1 MGLPNPREYIRK
13 KKGQIMVALAVAAV
27 VFVFY
32 TIISLIVWNEFSL
45 SYAIA
50 YMIVLTLAYFVFHRL
65 LRYIIKKKGNLE
77 L

>member
-1 MGLPNPREYIRK
+1 MRLPNPREYARK
-13 KKGQIMVALAVAAV
+13 KKAQIMVALAVAVV

-32 TIISLIVWNEFSL
+32 TVISLIVWNEFSL

-50 YMIVLTLAYFVFHRL
+50 YMIALTLVYFIFHRL